1 MAAAKKKLEDTIRD
15 LTISVDNQG
24 ALMKSAQAELSALDQ
39 KVGALQS
46 RIAMAKVNFHFNRT
60 LREIFPK

>member
-46 RIAMAKVNFHFNRT
+46 RIAMAKVNFHF
-60 LREIFPK
+60 